1 MKKKLLNAAL
11 LHFQAE
17 KAKTEANL
25 EVYLRNSAG
34 VAEHPGIVS
43 EVISLTKA
51 LAEAEECVKILKNY
65 KEKK

>member
-1 MKKKLLNAAL
+1 MKNKILKAAL

-17 KAKTEANL
+17 KAKAEANL
-25 EVYLRNSAG
+25 EVYLKNSAG

-43 EVISLTKA
+43 EVIGLTKEI
-51 LAEAEECVKILKNY
+51 AEAEECVKILENY

>member
-1 MKKKLLNAAL
+1 MKNKILKAAL

-17 KAKTEANL
+17 KAKAEANL
-25 EVYLRNSAG
+25 EIYLRNAAG

-43 EVISLTKA
+43 EVIGLTQV
-51 LAEAEECVKILKNY
+51 LAEAEECVKILENY